1 MQFVYIF
8 GLFVFFVLV
17 LIDEPKNAIS
27 VALLNHQL
35 LNTSETVVISM
46 IRLLHEVDYNKSD
59 KTFYLNDA
67 VNNVCNVFARHGVY
81 DIIYLLKNL
90 LTKL

>member
-46 IRLLHEVDYNKSD
+46 IRLLREVDYNKYD
-59 KTFYLNDA
+59 KTFYFDYNVSNACYNKVVLN
-67 VNNVCNVFARHGVY
+67 
-81 DIIYLLKNL
+81 K
-90 LTKL
+90 

>member
-1 MQFVYIF
+1 M
-8 GLFVFFVLV
+8 LV

-46 IRLLHEVDYNKSD
+46 IRLLREVDYNKSD

-67 VNNVCNVFARHGVY
+67 VNNVCNN
-81 DIIYLLKNL
+81 KNN
-90 LTKL
+90 